1 MPKLLSLAEKG
12 SHERPTRLSAVR
24 QKSMSLSPRD
34 KLLQLRKELESIVAS
49 SDESAAVVE
58 LDQSKVGRLSR
69 MDALQAQAMAQAS
82 GQRRKAVL
90 RNIEAALKRI
100 DDGVYG
106 LCRDCDEPINPK
118 RLEFDPAALRCID
131 CASNL
136 EQ

>member
-1 MPKLLSLAEKG
+1 MSD
-12 SHERPTRLSAVR
+12 RPNHPLN
-24 QKSMSLSPRD
+24 LSPRD
-34 KLLQLRKELESIVAS
+34 RLLALREELQSIAAS

-90 RNIEAALKRI
+90 RNIEAALIRV
-100 DDGVYG
+100 DDGSYG
-106 LCRDCDEPINPK
+106 LCRDCNEPINPK
-118 RLEFDPAALRCID
+118 RLEFDPTALRCID
-131 CASNL
+131 CESNL